1 VGEQGT
7 LERELFSDGDIVV
20 LATSDYTET
29 DSECVIVGPI
39 NSADEEELT
48 RIAMET
54 EEEREVLSDETL
66 FEPGLTE
73 DNTMEAVEWSSLG
86 EEEDCPANRP
96 NIEVVDLTGSG
107 GEEEEGV
114 AVADNAQ
121 QQRWYPPVC
130 PPDAPCGD
138 SCYCY
143 CLNCREHQP
152 YSGGQCKC
160 VLRRGPIS
168 WSDEEGS
175 YSSDAE
181 ESRSSDGEESRSSD
195 GEESRCSNS
204 SGDDNSN
211 SSDAADNCDGWV
223 PPVCGP
229 DDACKTGNNSCFGW
243 CIGCHAHHPYSGR
256 QCDCSGPVHWVDN
269 YNSGSDASEDSFSA
283 FLG

>member
-1 VGEQGT
+1 MGEQGT

-29 DSECVIVGPI
+29 DSECVIVGSI

-73 DNTMEAVEWSSLG
+73 DNAMEAVEWSSLSK
-86 EEEDCPANRP
+86 EEDCPANRP

-175 YSSDAE
+175 YSRVAQVLWRRVAAAIAAVMTIATVAMPLTTVMVGSHPCADPTMPVKLATTAV
-181 ESRSSDGEESRSSD
+181 SGIA
-195 GEESRCSNS
+195 GAAQAAML
-204 SGDDNSN
+204 GDDEG
-211 SSDAADNCDGWV
+211 D
-223 PPVCGP
+223 
-229 DDACKTGNNSCFGW
+229 
-243 CIGCHAHHPYSGR
+243 
-256 QCDCSGPVHWVDN
+256 
-269 YNSGSDASEDSFSA
+269 
-283 FLG
+283 